1 MKDLRSPRSARRR
14 ITSFVLLRAAALEGV
29 PEFEPVEKL
38 LRTIDA
44 IPEGKL
50 LREAPYIAELCD
62 AIPELEHIMWADV
75 KPELKSTAVEVIRE
89 LNDFAEYAALRWLDR
104 PDARAALDKLYTQL
118 HHYVAYVKA
127 PIYFAGATAKPPA
140 WEPEPDELEAA
151 FEVVKEQRNRVL
163 SSRFITDELY
173 QSFAEAVD
181 DFFKIATPFDRRR
194 PTAYIH
200 ELYDQVEVQLILGE

>member
-14 ITSFVLLRAAALEGV
+14 ITSFALLRASAFDGI
-29 PEFEPVEKL
+29 PEFEAVEKL
-38 LRTIDA
+38 LRIIDS

-50 LREAPYIAELCD
+50 LREAPYVAELCD

-89 LNDFAEYAALRWLDR
+89 LNDFAAYAALRWLDR
-104 PDARAALDKLYTQL
+104 PDARAAIDKLSTEL

-127 PIYFAGATAKPPA
+127 PIYFAGATAKPPS

-151 FEVVKEQRNRVL
+151 FEVVKDERNKVLAARV
-163 SSRFITDELY
+163 ITDEVFN
-173 QSFAEAVD
+173 SFSKAVD
-181 DFFKIATPFDRRR
+181 DFFEITAPFDKRR
-194 PTAYIH
+194 PTAYIR
-200 ELYDQVEVQLILGE
+200 ELYDQVEVQLMLGE

>member
-1 MKDLRSPRSARRR
+1 MKDLRSPRSARKR
-14 ITSFVLLRAAALEGV
+14 ITSFVLLRAAALNGV

-38 LRTIDA
+38 LRQIDA

-50 LREAPYIAELCD
+50 LREAPYVAELCD
-62 AIPELEHIMWADV
+62 AIPELEHILWSDV
-75 KPELKSTAVEVIRE
+75 DPKLKPTAVEVVRE

-104 PDARAALDKLYTQL
+104 PDARAALDKLYIEL

-151 FEVVKEQRNRVL
+151 FEVVKEERNRILGARV
-163 SSRFITDELY
+163 INDELY
-173 QSFAEAVD
+173 TNFTAAVD
-181 DFFKIATPFDRRR
+181 EFFRITAPFDRRR
-194 PTAYIH
+194 PTAYIR
-200 ELYDQVEVQLILGE
+200 ELYDQVEVQLMLGE